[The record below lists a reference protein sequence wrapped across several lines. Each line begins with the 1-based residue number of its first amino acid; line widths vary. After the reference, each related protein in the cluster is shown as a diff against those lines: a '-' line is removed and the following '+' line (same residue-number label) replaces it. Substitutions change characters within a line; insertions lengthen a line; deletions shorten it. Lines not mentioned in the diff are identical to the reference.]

1 MLFSSSYEVY
11 SEAKEYNMSPHEIS
25 DIKSKYTKEI
35 VTNDSYSHEIINGNG
50 KNILVIFIEGMSS
63 LVISKELTPNLYE
76 FRKNQYHLT
85 TITTIPQLH
94 LEV

>member
-1 MLFSSSYEVY
+1 
-11 SEAKEYNMSPHEIS
+11 EIS

-76 FRKNQYHLT
+76 FRKKSISFNSYYNHPAATFRGL
-85 TITTIPQLH
+85 
-94 LEV
+94 

>member
-1 MLFSSSYEVY
+1 EVY

-76 FRKNQYHLT
+76 FRKKSISFNNYYNHT
-85 TITTIPQLH
+85 AATFRG
-94 LEV
+94 

>member
-1 MLFSSSYEVY
+1 
-11 SEAKEYNMSPHEIS
+11 MSPHEIS

-76 FRKNQYHLT
+76 FRKKSISFNNYYNHT
-85 TITTIPQLH
+85 AATFRG
-94 LEV
+94 LEDS